1 MLRAR
6 AQPNSHEDARTMN
19 IDSYV
24 QLAGYLGIAGL
35 LGMIAVGI
43 PQLLSPRYK
52 GEKTDSTYEC
62 GVETIGNSWMRFS
75 IAFYVFALIF
85 VAFEVD
91 ILYLFPV
98 ALAYDT
104 VPGIRPFVELLIFLF
119 ILTLA
124 IVYAWRKK
132 VFTWQIR

>member
-1 MLRAR
+1 
-6 AQPNSHEDARTMN
+6 MN
-19 IDSYV
+19 IDSYL
-24 QLAGYLGIAGL
+24 QLAGYLGIAAV
-35 LGMIAVGI
+35 LGTVAVMI

-62 GVETIGNSWMRFS
+62 GVETIGTSWMRFS
-75 IAFYVFALIF
+75 VSFYVFALIF

-98 ALAYDT
+98 ALAYDS
-104 VPGIRPFVELLIFLF
+104 VEGMRPFVELLVFLL

>member
-1 MLRAR
+1 
-6 AQPNSHEDARTMN
+6 MN
-19 IDSYV
+19 IDSYF
-24 QLAGYLGIAGL
+24 QLAGYLGITAL
-35 LGMIAVGI
+35 LGVAAIVV
-43 PQLLSPRYK
+43 PNLLSPRYK

-62 GVETIGNSWMRFS
+62 GVETIGSSWIRFS
-75 IAFYVFALIF
+75 LSYYVFALIF

-98 ALAYDT
+98 VLAFDSIE
-104 VPGIRPFVELLIFLF
+104 GIRPFVELLVFLF

-132 VFTWQIR
+132 VFSWQIR